1 MTGEGSF
8 QISWLCD
15 LCPDGSATDR
25 AASSHG
31 CEAADLGFLK
41 MSHWNSLETSP
52 PAKFQFLKVFKT
64 HEALNVFLT
73 FNNSQIDGKLYQ
85 SFEINVS
92 ATSQLN
98 LKATFYNLSSLNLF
112 TPSTL
117 GRL

>member
-31 CEAADLGFLK
+31 CAAATGADLGFLK
-41 MSHWNSLETSP
+41 MRHWNSFETSP

-64 HEALNVFLT
+64 REALNVFLT

-92 ATSQLN
+92 ATPELTN
-98 LKATFYNLSSLNLF
+98 MFRNYGLKFPSS
-112 TPSTL
+112 T
-117 GRL
+117 